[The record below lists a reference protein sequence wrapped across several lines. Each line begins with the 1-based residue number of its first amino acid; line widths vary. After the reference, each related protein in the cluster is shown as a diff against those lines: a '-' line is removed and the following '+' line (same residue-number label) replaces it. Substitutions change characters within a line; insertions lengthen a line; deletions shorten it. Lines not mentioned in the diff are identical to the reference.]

1 MRKIILLLIVLSSF
15 STVNAQEDRIV
26 TITSIG
32 QGKTKEEAK
41 EIAIKK
47 AISLTHQ
54 TFISSKKE
62 ILNNKAVNDE
72 IVLNTNGQIQKTDV
86 VSEIQLPNNEYVTT
100 LNVTMSVTKLTSFFE
115 SKGEIVEFKG
125 GVFSQNIKLQ
135 KLKEDSENSII
146 KNLCLSSFEILKN
159 SVDFTIKH
167 SQPTVIGDEKNYYF
181 GDDLSEYRFNEKY
194 GYYLNEYKPEDY
206 KVVFTVTAV
215 HNKNYSYFIEN
226 FVKTISSIS
235 MTKEEADEYKKLNKE
250 VSIIIIDDIKYY
262 LRSVD
267 SINDLHNFFVRTNI
281 IPLSF
286 EVSSNVGSLNF
297 LLRNRFDC
305 FNIFRDDYNSFINA
319 RSQYYN
325 YDYYKYQSRDRYKNL
340 SKIIFTSTN
349 IYPFYRDFFK
359 PLIEFSSQNITLNY
373 GNNAE
378 FNNAYEIKTFYDENI
393 PENVVSLNTKQ
404 NFETSF
410 IFNEYF
416 TLKEIETL
424 DSFSVKKIDINNVLL
439 KEEERLKNIKLVKLS
454 RGGLEPYEDFYGRK
468 FNDYQNLIGN
478 GTIANLIAIQ
488 KERVLVKLYK
498 TKCSMSSYCN
508 SMKPGKLFYIPL
520 AKVAK
525 YLKGS
530 EVKNEKGQIS
540 YQYN

>member
-1 MRKIILLLIVLSSF
+1 MRKIILLIIVLLSF
-15 STVNAQEDRIV
+15 SAVNAQEDRIV

-32 QGKTKEEAK
+32 QGKTKEDAK

-62 ILNNKAVNDE
+62 IINNKAVSDE

-100 LNVTMSVTKLTSFFE
+100 LNITMSVTKLTSFFE
-115 SKGEIVEFKG
+115 SKGEVVEFKG
-125 GVFSQNIKLQ
+125 GVFSQNIKVQ

-167 SQPTVIGDEKNYYF
+167 SQPAVIGDEKSSFF

-215 HNKNYSYFIEN
+215 HNSNYSYFIEN
-226 FVKTISSIS
+226 FVKTISAIS

-286 EVSSNVGSLNF
+286 EVSSNVENINF

-305 FNIFRDDYNSFINA
+305 FDIFRDDYNSFINV
-319 RSQYYN
+319 RTQYYN
-325 YDYYKYQSRDRYKNL
+325 YNYDKYQSRDRYKSL
-340 SKIIFTSTN
+340 SKIIFTSAN
-349 IYPFYRDFFK
+349 IYPFYKDFFK
-359 PLIEFSSQNITLNY
+359 PLTEFSNQKIILNY
-373 GNNAE
+373 NNNAE
-378 FNNAYEIKTFYDENI
+378 PTSAYKIKTIYDENI
-393 PENVVSLNTKQ
+393 PENVVALNTKQ

-410 IFNEYF
+410 TFNEYF
-416 TLKEIETL
+416 TLNEIETL
-424 DSFSVKKIDINNVLL
+424 DSFSVKKIDINKVLL
-439 KEEERLKNIKLVKLS
+439 KEEERLKNLKLVKLDV
-454 RGGLEPYEDFYGRK
+454 GGYEPYEDFYGRK

-478 GTIANLIAIQ
+478 GTIANLIEIQ
-488 KERVLVKLYK
+488 KDRVLVKLYK
-498 TKCSMSSYCN
+498 TKCTMGGYCD

-520 AKVAK
+520 AKVVK
-525 YLKGS
+525 YLKAS
-530 EVKNEKGQIS
+530 EVKNEKGEIS
-540 YQYN
+540 YQFN